1 MAMFNSYATNYQRVT
16 HQVLKPILLRY
27 HSGYGNRPPIG
38 DLDGGCA
45 TSQGGLQSSPCW
57 FQYWNGPWLG
67 WFWGYS
73 CFQETS
79 IYVYIYIYY
88 TINIYIYTRIYYN
101 NNNNSNNNSNKNNN
115 NNKINTPQM
124 MGQLWAI
131 SWESIR
137 NQVKTLTNPIA
148 RAEPWTHMGSPRQFL
163 GHLATS
169 SALPAWKQTDRCVV
183 KIFRNWVSWLYIVYW
198 VRHILLK
205 HTLKKPFNHWIV
217 VGFHG

>member
-88 TINIYIYTRIYYN
+88 TINIYIHVYIITIITIVTIIVIKIITTIKLTHHKWWASCGPYHENPSETR
-101 NNNNSNNNSNKNNN
+101 S
-115 NNKINTPQM
+115 
-124 MGQLWAI
+124 
-131 SWESIR
+131 R
-137 NQVKTLTNPIA
+137 
-148 RAEPWTHMGSPRQFL
+148 PWQIPLLALSP
-163 GHLATS
+163 GHIW
-169 SALPAWKQTDRCVV
+169 ALPDNFWGTWPLLQRCRPGNKRIDAWWKFSETG
-183 KIFRNWVSWLYIVYW
+183 WAGYI
-198 VRHILLK
+198 
-205 HTLKKPFNHWIV
+205 
-217 VGFHG
+217 

>member
-1 MAMFNSYATNYQRVT
+1 
-16 HQVLKPILLRY
+16 
-27 HSGYGNRPPIG
+27 
-38 DLDGGCA
+38 
-45 TSQGGLQSSPCW
+45 
-57 FQYWNGPWLG
+57 
-67 WFWGYS
+67 
-73 CFQETS
+73 
-79 IYVYIYIYY
+79 
-88 TINIYIYTRIYYN
+88 
-101 NNNNSNNNSNKNNN
+101 
-115 NNKINTPQM
+115 M

-217 VGFHG
+217 VGFHGLKTTSNTPKCQPAFSNLFLVQCWTSKCRILLNSLAPAAVLWWFQNEFSYRMVPPSHKLV

>member
-1 MAMFNSYATNYQRVT
+1 MEVAQQVRGVSSRHHAGFNTEMVHDLGDFGDIPVFR
-16 HQVLKPILLRY
+16 KPR
-27 HSGYGNRPPIG
+27 
-38 DLDGGCA
+38 
-45 TSQGGLQSSPCW
+45 
-57 FQYWNGPWLG
+57 FM
-67 WFWGYS
+67 
-73 CFQETS
+73 
-79 IYVYIYIYY
+79 YIYIYY
-88 TINIYIYTRIYYN
+88 TIYIYTRLYNN
-101 NNNNSNNNSNKNNN
+101 NNNNSNSNSNKNNN

-205 HTLKKPFNHWIV
+205 HTKKTPFNHWIV